1 MSFRKS
7 SLSYLQRL
15 YQEISMSQKL
25 SAKDPEYANYAGGSF
40 EIANK
45 IALIDL
51 LKEFNMFPKSFI
63 PIVDFY
69 RAYLIKQK
77 KAFFATTSSRELTQ
91 LGLLLGVDKGGR
103 IKATRSFSDN
113 PEQT

>member
-7 SLSYLQRL
+7 PFSYLQRL

-25 SAKDPEYANYAGGSF
+25 SAKDSEYVNYAGGSF
-40 EIANK
+40 ELAKK

-51 LKEFNMFPKSFI
+51 LKEYKILPESFT
-63 PIVDFY
+63 PIINFY

-77 KAFFATTSSRELTQ
+77 KAFFATIGSKELTQ
-91 LGLLLGVDKGGR
+91 LGLLLGMDKGGR
-103 IKATRSFSDN
+103 IKATRTFSDDSK
-113 PEQT
+113 QA